1 MPDAGPIRIALLED
15 HVLLR
20 DVLARSLA
28 TEPGFIV
35 AGQCATVED
44 ALELVSRIIVDIVL
58 LDINL
63 GAEQGGS
70 FVTRARAGGFQGKV
84 LVVTAGVSNREAVWL
99 LKRGCAGVFLKQE
112 PLSALVQRIRDVMSG
127 VVSAVPEDVQQYPV
141 AQVGARDLPHRR
153 LTRRERQVLRAVCEG
168 LANKEIA
175 ERLGVSENTV
185 KSFLQQLFEKTGV
198 RTRAQLV
205 AAAIEQYWDQLDGV

>member
-1 MPDAGPIRIALLED
+1 MPDSGPIRIALLED
-15 HVLLR
+15 HLLLR
-20 DVLARSLA
+20 EVLARSLA
-28 TEPGFIV
+28 TEPGFTV

-44 ALELVSRIIVDIVL
+44 ALELVSRIIIDLVL

-84 LVVTAGVSNREAVWL
+84 LVVTAGISNREAVWL
-99 LKRGCAGVFLKQE
+99 LKRGCAGIFLKQE

-127 VVSAVPEDVQQYPV
+127 VASPVFGEIPRAV
-141 AQVGARDLPHRR
+141 AQAGPRDLPHRR
-153 LTRRERQVLRAVCEG
+153 LTQRERQVLRAVCEG
-168 LANKEIA
+168 LASKEIA